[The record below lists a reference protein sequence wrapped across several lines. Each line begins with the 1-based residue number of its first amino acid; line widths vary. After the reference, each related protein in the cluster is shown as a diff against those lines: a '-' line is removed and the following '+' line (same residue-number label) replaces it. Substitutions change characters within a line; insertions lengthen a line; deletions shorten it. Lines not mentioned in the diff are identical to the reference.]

1 MKRMKKQATT
11 WGKILTS
18 HRPAKIHTE
27 CTKNYTNK
35 TSDIANDKPLEL
47 ACHKRDSPDGQQT
60 YGKVLNFNRDQGN
73 TNYINPHGTPHQTH
87 QNR

>member
-1 MKRMKKQATT
+1 MKNQATK

-18 HRPAKIHTE
+18 HRPAKSHTE

-35 TSDIANDKPLEL
+35 TLEFQMINHLNWHVPKETLQMANRLN
-47 ACHKRDSPDGQQT
+47 R
-60 YGKVLNFNRDQGN
+60 KVLNFNRDQGN
-73 TNYINPHGTPHQTH
+73 TNYINPHVTPHQTH